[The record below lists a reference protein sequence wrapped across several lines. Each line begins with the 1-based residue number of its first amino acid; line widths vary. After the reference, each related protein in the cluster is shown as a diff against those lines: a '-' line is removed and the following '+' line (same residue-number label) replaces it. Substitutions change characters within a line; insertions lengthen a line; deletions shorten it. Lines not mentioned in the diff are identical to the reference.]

1 MKNFLV
7 YRFTA
12 LASVSVASV
21 ALVSC
26 DTMNAPLGGSGY
38 NPLDPPGGMLNVQE
52 DPYGV
57 AFAPGSFLQTISPT
71 TAFFNNFPRM
81 EDQPNKVL
89 PDYTDVKIISTK
101 GSYVKVEVVDTGEVG
116 YVPSIM
122 LGEKRSPNEVLVTPG
137 VGEIPVT
144 PDLLPEPQVP
154 SGLPDVAPEPE
165 IPGIQ
170 PPEIVDPSQPAE

>member
-1 MKNFLV
+1 
-7 YRFTA
+7 
-12 LASVSVASV
+12 
-21 ALVSC
+21 
-26 DTMNAPLGGSGY
+26 
-38 NPLDPPGGMLNVQE
+38 
-52 DPYGV
+52 
-57 AFAPGSFLQTISPT
+57 
-71 TAFFNNFPRM
+71 M

-122 LGEKRSPNEVLVTPG
+122 LGEKRSPNEIPVTPG

-165 IPGIQ
+165 IQGIQ
-170 PPEIVDPSQPAE
+170 PPEIIDPSKPAE